1 MKAFK
6 NRFAFVAI
14 AFAALLL
21 AFLPAV
27 SAKAGDYDKI
37 ELYEMDIT
45 VNDDATLDI
54 NYHIKWKLLEPL
66 ENTSE
71 FKVFWV
77 TIGVPNNHCTV
88 ISASDNV
95 ESAKLQTS
103 GGVVVRV
110 NFFKRY
116 DAGEVVDFSFK
127 IRQDYMYSVI
137 DEEARYEFT
146 PGWFK
151 DIKIAKMIIR
161 WDDTAGK
168 MKSATP
174 AFANEDGFLTWEFEN
189 LGHNARK
196 TVSVT
201 YDATA
206 YGFDTTKYIV
216 TEKGGS
222 SEDDGID
229 GAAVIGGLIFFGFWA
244 FVIFGVIISA
254 IEKYSSTANL
264 GTTKKITRT
273 KVEYYP
279 TCPGCGAA
287 RPEGKNNC
295 EYCGRSFIKSEET
308 IEEKDIPKEETELKG
323 KATSGLYRYH
333 SSPNT
338 YLRVNVVNIPA
349 PRSTTRSSCAHSS
362 CACASHCACA
372 CACACAGGGRA
383 GCSTKDFYNTNLKLK
398 FFEKMKK

>member
-37 ELYEMDIT
+37 ELYEMDVT

-95 ESAKLQTS
+95 ENAKLQTS

-161 WDDTAGK
+161 WDDT
-168 MKSATP
+168 
-174 AFANEDGFLTWEFEN
+174 
-189 LGHNARK
+189 
-196 TVSVT
+196 
-201 YDATA
+201 
-206 YGFDTTKYIV
+206 
-216 TEKGGS
+216 
-222 SEDDGID
+222 
-229 GAAVIGGLIFFGFWA
+229 
-244 FVIFGVIISA
+244 
-254 IEKYSSTANL
+254 
-264 GTTKKITRT
+264 
-273 KVEYYP
+273 
-279 TCPGCGAA
+279 
-287 RPEGKNNC
+287 
-295 EYCGRSFIKSEET
+295 
-308 IEEKDIPKEETELKG
+308 
-323 KATSGLYRYH
+323 
-333 SSPNT
+333 
-338 YLRVNVVNIPA
+338 
-349 PRSTTRSSCAHSS
+349 
-362 CACASHCACA
+362 
-372 CACACAGGGRA
+372 
-383 GCSTKDFYNTNLKLK
+383 
-398 FFEKMKK
+398 